1 MSRLPLGTRYGREQ
15 SVVDD
20 NVTVDAR
27 DAGGAD
33 LLGEVVDAEQWILR
47 GEDRGAESVGVVV
60 VEVGVLHGI
69 RVDPATTEHEV
80 AAADEDQVAVESA
93 LLVDR
98 AGAVDRGGDGV
109 VGAECVEG
117 EADREQLAGGSGERH
132 RVRFEGVELL
142 AGRHVADQQSPGSVG
157 VTRLLHD
164 LGDAV
169 G

>member
-1 MSRLPLGTRYGREQ
+1 MGD
-15 SVVDD
+15 VVD
-20 NVTVDAR
+20 
-27 DAGGAD
+27 G
-33 LLGEVVDAEQWILR
+33 EQWVLR

-60 VEVGVLHGI
+60 VEVGVLHGV
-69 RVDPATTEHEV
+69 RVDPATTESEV
-80 AAADEDQVAVESA
+80 APADEHEVAVESA

-98 AGAVDRGGDGV
+98 SGSMDRGGDGV
-109 VGAECVEG
+109 VGAERVEG
-117 EADREQLAGGSGERH
+117 EADREQLAGGSGQRH

-142 AGRHVADQQSPGSVG
+142 AGRHVTDEESPGSIG